1 MFNFNTDYQE
11 VTAMSY
17 TIHHQLHVSISPGKR
32 SSATLYNHCS
42 LQRLL
47 YSTGKQL
54 VFETYE
60 VMVFNLHE
68 IYISYKRLSIVA
80 NE

>member
-32 SSATLYNHCS
+32 SSATLYNLCS

-68 IYISYKRLSIVA
+68 IYISYKRLSIVV

>member
-1 MFNFNTDYQE
+1 MFNFNTDSQE

-32 SSATLYNHCS
+32 SSATLYNLCS

-54 VFETYE
+54 VFEIYE

-68 IYISYKRLSIVA
+68 IYISYKRLSIVV

>member
-1 MFNFNTDYQE
+1 MCNFNTDYQE

-17 TIHHQLHVSISPGKR
+17 TIHHHLHVSISPGKR
-32 SSATLYNHCS
+32 SSATLYNLCS

-54 VFETYE
+54 VLEIYE

-68 IYISYKRLSIVA
+68 SIYVIKVMVSVV

>member
-1 MFNFNTDYQE
+1 MFNFNTDSQE

-32 SSATLYNHCS
+32 SSATLYNLCS

-68 IYISYKRLSIVA
+68 IYISYKRLSIVV

>member
-32 SSATLYNHCS
+32 SSATLYNLCS

-54 VFETYE
+54 VFEIYE

-68 IYISYKRLSIVA
+68 IYISYKRLSIVV